1 MKKIGLVAGM
11 GPEATVDY
19 YMAIISHFKDR
30 DNPPVYPEI
39 LLYSVNMWEFLEMMK
54 QKEYDRATDFLLA
67 RIENLKDAGAE
78 FAALTAN
85 TPHLL
90 FDALQQKSVLPLISI
105 VEATCSKAIADKL
118 QRPGLLGTGF
128 TMKADFYSRVFRKQ
142 GIDIVVPDLAD
153 IEIINEKI
161 FSEIELGIFDK
172 ETKDLLVG
180 IIQKMVI
187 RQHIDSIILGC
198 TELPLILTEKEYAG
212 IPVLN
217 TTSIHVQEIIH
228 YCCGNPP

>member
-67 RIENLKDAGAE
+67 RIENL
-78 FAALTAN
+78 N
-85 TPHLL
+85 LL

-161 FSEIELGIFDK
+161 FSEIELGIFNK